1 MLTQYFWVAGSFV
14 FLLLGI
20 THLLYTFFSN
30 KFDSREGSTS
40 ERMKQSSPV
49 ISKQTTMWKAW
60 MGFNASH
67 SAGAIYI
74 GVINIV
80 IAVGYET
87 MIHNWAF
94 AVFNLATVL
103 FYLWLAKRYWF
114 SVPFAGMLIAT
125 VCFAVAAFTQ

>member
-1 MLTQYFWVAGSFV
+1 MLTQYSWIAGSFV

-87 MIHNWAF
+87 MIHNRAF